1 MIKLNVD
8 AVALKDH
15 RRLAIIA
22 WDEYEKMI
30 KAWAKDHVLCDS
42 IMAKDY
48 AILWGVDCWVGKN
61 WDVPKCYIWRGYK
74 SVLWCLK
81 WSIWICQL
89 DTC

>member
-48 AILWGVDCWVGKN
+48 AILWGVELVRIEMFQNVIFEGDTKVCF
-61 WDVPKCYIWRGYK
+61 DVLNDPYEF
-74 SVLWCLK
+74 VN
-81 WSIWICQL
+81 
-89 DTC
+89 